1 MTLNFSSLSEVQR
14 VQRFERTGMKTL
26 GKYEILDEIGRGG
39 FATVYKA
46 RDPNLDQVVAVKVL
60 HGGYTDRSDIVQLS
74 PQNRTLG

>member
-1 MTLNFSSLSEVQR
+1 MTR
-14 VQRFERTGMKTL
+14 L
-26 GKYEILDEIGRGG
+26 GKYEILEEIDHGG

-60 HGGYTDRSDIVQLS
+60 HGGYTDRSDVVQLF